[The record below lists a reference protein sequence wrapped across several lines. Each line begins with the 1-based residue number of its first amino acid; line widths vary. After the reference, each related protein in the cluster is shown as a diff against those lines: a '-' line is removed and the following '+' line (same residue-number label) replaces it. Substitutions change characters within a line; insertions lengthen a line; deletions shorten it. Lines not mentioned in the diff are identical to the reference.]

1 MGYGLQIDLEEPFD
15 EVLPKVRESLA
26 ESGFGILTEIDI
38 KKTLKNKIDV
48 DVEDQVILGA
58 CNPRFAYHGLQVEP
72 SLGVLLPCNV
82 VVRRTGEVTVVEAVD
97 PEAMFT
103 VTKNPEMEPLADQ
116 VRTALKEALDRL
128 SGDA

>member
-1 MGYGLQIDLEEPFD
+1 MEVDTIDQL
-15 EVLPKVRESLA
+15 REALDA
-26 ESGFGILTEIDI
+26 G
-38 KKTLKNKIDV
+38 V
-48 DVEDQVILGA
+48 DM
-58 CNPRFAYHGLQVEP
+58 
-72 SLGVLLPCNV
+72 VLLDNMSLP
-82 VVRRTGEVTVVEAVD
+82 TLSTAVD

>member
-1 MGYGLQIDLEEPFD
+1 MSYGLQIDLEEPFD

-58 CNPRFAYHGLQVEP
+58 CNPRFAYQGLQVEP

>member
-26 ESGFGILTEIDI
+26 QSGFGILTEIDI

-48 DVEDQVILGA
+48 DVEEQVILGA
-58 CNPRFAYHGLQVEP
+58 CNPRFAYQGLQVEP

-82 VVRRTGEVTVVEAVD
+82 VVRRTGEITVVEAVD

>member
-26 ESGFGILTEIDI
+26 QSGFGILTEIDI

-48 DVEDQVILGA
+48 DVEEQVILGA
-58 CNPRFAYHGLQVEP
+58 CNPRFAYQGLQVEP

>member
-1 MGYGLQIDLEEPFD
+1 MSYGLQIDLEEPFD

-58 CNPRFAYHGLQVEP
+58 CNPRFAYQGLQVEP

-82 VVRRTGEVTVVEAVD
+82 VVRRTGELTVVEAVD

>member
-26 ESGFGILTEIDI
+26 QSGFGILTEIDI

-48 DVEDQVILGA
+48 DVEEQVILGA
-58 CNPRFAYHGLQVEP
+58 CNPRFAYQGLQVEP

-82 VVRRTGEVTVVEAVD
+82 VVRRTGEITVVEAVD

-116 VRTALKEALDRL
+116 VRTVLKEALDRL

>member
-1 MGYGLQIDLEEPFD
+1 MSYGLQIDLEEPFD

-26 ESGFGILTEIDI
+26 ESGFGVLTEIDI

-58 CNPRFAYHGLQVEP
+58 CNPRFAYQGLQVEP

-82 VVRRTGEVTVVEAVD
+82 VVRRTGELTVVEAVD